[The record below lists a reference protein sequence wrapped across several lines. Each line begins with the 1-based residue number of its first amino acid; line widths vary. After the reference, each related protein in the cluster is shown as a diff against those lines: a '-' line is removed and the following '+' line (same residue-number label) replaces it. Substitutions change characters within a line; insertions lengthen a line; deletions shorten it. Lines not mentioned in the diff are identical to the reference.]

1 MFPVKKKNKTF
12 PAASGKYA
20 KLRKGGL
27 VGDFE
32 GWRGVDTCYDSVT
45 KGEFE
50 Q

>member
-1 MFPVKKKNKTF
+1 MFPIKGKNKTF

-20 KLRKGGL
+20 KLRQWGREE
-27 VGDFE
+27 V
-32 GWRGVDTCYDSVT
+32 VDTCYDSVT

>member
-1 MFPVKKKNKTF
+1 MFPIKKKNKTF

-20 KLRKGGL
+20 KLREGGGGNGGG
-27 VGDFE
+27 V
-32 GWRGVDTCYDSVT
+32 VDTCYDSVT